1 MEIELFDSY
10 ISTFEYPIKYRVI
23 PSFLT
28 LTHNYKK
35 LLNISYKVA
44 PILFLVWLFFLNY
57 IYVFLRMIFFLF
69 KILPIKR
76 IDVSGKVY
84 LDLSDS
90 KYLHSVIGDKPDS
103 VILFNKKKKKH
114 LPKNM
119 KILNYL
125 SIIKIK
131 NIFKASVYAVFT
143 TYYLL
148 YKKKENQVLYTYSAF
163 QWFLLYFTLKE
174 TKINHIW
181 ISNHY
186 DRYAKL
192 VDSLEIKYSLIQ
204 HGQLY
209 FMNDIKSEIVFP
221 NFSEGLMNCSKVYMF
236 DNDSNHYFKKY
247 ISSNYEIQLIN
258 SPLQIKKY
266 NEINYDLPI
275 LLIIG
280 VGPYVLKHKKTM
292 KYLIN
297 KYFNKLNIVYR
308 FHPTQSNIKF
318 DFPITLYNYEKFA
331 IPHSD
336 IVYTYG
342 SSIDTEINKLLPNA
356 IFVKTT
362 NDLYNLIELKL
373 KTE

>member
-10 ISTFEYPIKYRVI
+10 ISTLEYPIKYRVI

-28 LTHNYKK
+28 LTHNYSR
-35 LLNISYKVA
+35 LLNISYKVS
-44 PILFLVWLFFLNY
+44 PILILIWIIFLNL
-57 IYVFLRMIFFLF
+57 IFVFIKLVYFLF
-69 KILPIKR
+69 KISFYKK
-76 IDVSGKVY
+76 IDISGKVY

-90 KYLHSVIGDKPDS
+90 KYLHSVIDDKPDS
-103 VILFNKKKKKH
+103 VILFKKKKKEH

-119 KILNYL
+119 KIYNYF
-125 SIIKIK
+125 SIIKFK
-131 NIFKASVYAVFT
+131 NIFKASIYAVFS

-148 YKKKENQVLYTYSAF
+148 YTKKGNQVLYTYSAF
-163 QWFLLYFTLKE
+163 QWFLLFFSLKD

-192 VDSLEIKYSLIQ
+192 IDSLEIKYSLIQ

-209 FMNDIKSEIVFP
+209 YMNEKKSEIVFP
-221 NFSEGLMNCSKVYMF
+221 FFSEGLINCSKVYMF
-236 DNDSNHYFKKY
+236 DKVSNDYFKKY
-247 ISSNYEIQLIN
+247 IRSDYEIQLIS
-258 SPLQIKKY
+258 SPLQIKIY
-266 NEINYDLPI
+266 NEINYDLPV

-280 VGPYVLKHKKTM
+280 VAPHVLKHQKII

-297 KYFNKLNIVYR
+297 NYSNKINIIYR
-308 FHPTQSNIKF
+308 FHPTQPNIKF
-318 DFPITLYNYEKFA
+318 DIPITLYNYEKFA

-342 SSIDTEINKLLPNA
+342 SSIDIEIKKLLPKA
-356 IFVKTT
+356 DFVKTT
-362 NDLYNLIELKL
+362 NELYNAIDLKL
-373 KTE
+373 KIV

>member
-28 LTHNYKK
+28 LTHNHKK

-44 PILFLVWLFFLNY
+44 PILFLVWLFFLNH
-57 IYVFLRMIFFLF
+57 IYVFLRMIFFLL

-131 NIFKASVYAVFT
+131 NIFKASVYAVFS
-143 TYYLL
+143 TYYLF
-148 YKKKENQVLYTYSAF
+148 YKKKANQVLYTYSAF

-174 TKINHIW
+174 TKIDHIW

-209 FMNDIKSEIVFP
+209 FMNEIKSEIVFP

-236 DNDSNHYFKKY
+236 DYESNHYFKKY

-266 NEINYDLPI
+266 NEINYDLPV

-280 VGPYVLKHKKTM
+280 VGPYVLKHKKIM
-292 KYLIN
+292 KYLID
-297 KYFNKLNIVYR
+297 KYFNKLNVVYR

-342 SSIDTEINKLLPNA
+342 SSIDIEINKLLPKA
-356 IFVKTT
+356 VFVKTT
-362 NDLYNLIELKL
+362 NDLYNLIELK
-373 KTE
+373 TE